1 MITVSKKDYDAVKK
15 KIKEAPT
22 FVFSVLDNVIN
33 GTVYSNSISFDNLI
47 IQTNSGLYYVTGTIP
62 DKSFFENLVRI
73 FEESVMKGRRFTLF
87 SSTENW
93 YRVIEENLGERLK
106 RIERYSFSFELNT
119 YLNRKRSSHSNY
131 NIEKINESHIQN
143 CLEFDKQYYD
153 EYWDSVSNFIQNGFG
168 FCVTGNNQIISEAV
182 SIFKSV
188 DYAEVDIITDS
199 NYRGKGLAS
208 IVAVQ
213 FIEHCRSHNI
223 QPRWDCDINNNASI
237 QLGNKLGFN
246 NPKKYRIYVKS

>member
-22 FVFSVLDNVIN
+22 FVSSVLDHIIK
-33 GTVYSNSISFDNLI
+33 GTVYSNSTSFDNLI
-47 IQTNSGLYYVTGTIP
+47 IQTNSGLHYVTGVMP
-62 DKSFFENLVRI
+62 DYSFFENIVRI
-73 FEESVMKGRRFTLF
+73 FEDSVMKGRRFTLF
-87 SSTENW
+87 SNRGNW
-93 YRVIEENLGERLK
+93 DRLIEENLGERLK
-106 RIERYSFSFELNT
+106 KIERYSFSFDLNT
-119 YLNRKRSSHSNY
+119 FLNRKGSLNHSY
-131 NIEKINESHIQN
+131 NLEKINESHLKN

-168 FCVTGNNQIISEAV
+168 FCVIENNQIISEAV
-182 SIFKSV
+182 SIFRSI

-213 FIEHCRSHNI
+213 FIEYCRSHNI

-237 QLGNKLGFN
+237 QLANKLGFN
-246 NPKKYRIYVKS
+246 NPQKYQAYGRK